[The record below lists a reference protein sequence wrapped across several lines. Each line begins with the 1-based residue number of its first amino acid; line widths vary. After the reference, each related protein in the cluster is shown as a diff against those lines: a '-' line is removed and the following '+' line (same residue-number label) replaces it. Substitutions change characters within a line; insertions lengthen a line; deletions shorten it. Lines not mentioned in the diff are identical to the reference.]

1 MDSIILNS
9 VMLLNNLNT
18 LVMAQVA
25 TNYCCHGILGPH
37 EQSGIITAPTI
48 GLINVR
54 NEPTFSKAS
63 QSKASG
69 TQCDTVKQNKD
80 TSNNSDSGE
89 VHYKNYKQVKA
100 ICSQQDPDIS
110 KAQIYENLLEP
121 FKYEQKVVTTPVTN
135 RETTLYT
142 CKYGHCRKTYNKVWN
157 MIDHVRMHE
166 GIKPYKCE
174 HCQKAFTQKGNLKK
188 HMRQHEFETV
198 DDRRRF
204 ECEICHKKYTQ
215 RYNLKS
221 HMLVHR

>member
-1 MDSIILNS
+1 
-9 VMLLNNLNT
+9 MLLNNLNT

-25 TNYCCHGILGPH
+25 TNYCCHEILGPH
-37 EQSGIITAPTI
+37 EQSGIIAAPTI
-48 GLINVR
+48 SLISVR
-54 NEPTFSKAS
+54 DKLKRSKAS
-63 QSKASG
+63 QSKASE
-69 TQCDTVKQNKD
+69 TQSDSEEQNKD
-80 TSNNSDSGE
+80 TSKQVDSIE

-110 KAQIYENLLEP
+110 KAQIYENLLKP
-121 FKYEQKVVTTPVTN
+121 FKYEQKIVTTPVTN
-135 RETTLYT
+135 RETTLYI
-142 CKYGHCRKTYNKVWN
+142 CKYGHCRKAYTKVWN

-215 RYNLKS
+215 KYNLKA
-221 HMLVHR
+221 HMDAHR